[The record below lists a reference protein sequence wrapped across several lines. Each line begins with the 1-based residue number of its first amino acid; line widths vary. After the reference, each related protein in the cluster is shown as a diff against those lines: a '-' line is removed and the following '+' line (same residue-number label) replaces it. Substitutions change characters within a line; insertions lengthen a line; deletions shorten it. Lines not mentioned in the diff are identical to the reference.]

1 MASEVIFEK
10 KGKTAYITLNR
21 PDKKNAFNLA
31 MRRELA
37 RVWEIIDDDSE
48 IWSVILTGGEKV
60 FSTGQD
66 VTELSEFKEKD
77 PLADLPLNALETFG
91 SNVKKPVVAAIS
103 GYCLGFG
110 FLMTMVASD
119 IRIASSTAK
128 FGMPEVKIGVP
139 PSMGIPA
146 ILANH
151 FPPAIAMELLLLGK
165 MIDVETAYQIG
176 YVNKIVSPD
185 KLISTAEEVAEEIN
199 QYSPL
204 ILKNVKEVF
213 KQITSPD
220 QKAIALSNALCLI
233 GRHSEDYIEGPRA
246 FKEKRKPIWKGK

>member
-10 KGKTAYITLNR
+10 KGKTAYLTLNR
-21 PDKKNAFNLA
+21 PDKNNAINLA
-31 MRRELA
+31 MRKELA
-37 RVWEIIDDDSE
+37 NVWKEIDCDSE

-66 VTELSEFKEKD
+66 VPELTEFKEKD
-77 PLADLPLNALETFG
+77 PLTDLPLNSLETFG
-91 SNVKKPVVAAIS
+91 LNVKKPVIAAIS

-110 FLMTMVASD
+110 FLMTMVAGD

-139 PSMGIPA
+139 PSLGIPA

-165 MIDVETAYQIG
+165 MIDAETAYQIG

-185 KLISTAEEVAEEIN
+185 QLISTAEAYAEEIN
-199 QYSPL
+199 QFSPL
-204 ILKNVKEVF
+204 ILKNIKEVF
-213 KQITSPD
+213 KQITFPD
-220 QKAIALSNALCLI
+220 QKAMALSNALCLL
-233 GRHSEDYIEGPRA
+233 GRHSEDYLEGPRA
-246 FKEKRKPIWKGK
+246 FKEKRKPIWKGR

>member
-10 KGKTAYITLNR
+10 KGKTAYLILNR
-21 PDKKNAFNLA
+21 PDKNNAINLA
-31 MRRELA
+31 MRKRLSNI
-37 RVWEIIDDDSE
+37 WKEINDDPE

-66 VTELSEFKEKD
+66 VNELSEFKEKD
-77 PLADLPLNALETFG
+77 PLTDLPLNTLETFG
-91 SNVKKPVVAAIS
+91 SNVKKPVIAAIS

-119 IRIASSTAK
+119 IRIASTTAK

-139 PSMGIPA
+139 PSMGIPV

-165 MIDVETAYQIG
+165 MIDAETARQMG
-176 YVNKIVSPD
+176 YVNQIVSPD
-185 KLISTAEEVAEEIN
+185 QLIFTAGTYAEEIN
-199 QYSPL
+199 QFSPL
-204 ILKNVKEVF
+204 ILKNIKEVF
-213 KQITSPD
+213 KEITSPD
-220 QKAIALSNALCLI
+220 QKAMALSNALCLL
-233 GRHSEDYIEGPRA
+233 GRHSEDYIEGPKA
-246 FKEKRKPIWKGK
+246 FKEKRKPIWKGR